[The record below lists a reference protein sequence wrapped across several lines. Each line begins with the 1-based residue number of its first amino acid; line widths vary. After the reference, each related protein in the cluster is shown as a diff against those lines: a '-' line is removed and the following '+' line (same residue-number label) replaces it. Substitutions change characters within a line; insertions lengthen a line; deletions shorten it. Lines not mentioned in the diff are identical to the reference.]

1 MRDGEGVLQGNMGTL
16 TLGSLVRLQEKGRPC
31 HTLSCLH
38 APTSR
43 NAGSFRQPGP
53 TGRAHCVGVFDTAV
67 SCRRKMRKC
76 SEKITCTAS
85 ESINCRSGVPVWQP
99 RRHALNLGCG
109 PSFNAVGALNKEP
122 RHCFPGLPAPGA
134 CMYSF

>member
-1 MRDGEGVLQGNMGTL
+1 MLDHIFTKLGSSPPKPPLLPGLRARTCVGTL
-16 TLGSLVRLQEKGRPC
+16 PRWEPI
-31 HTLSCLH
+31 
-38 APTSR
+38 TSR